1 MKMKT
6 SIFIF
11 PFSIFYFLFCGGEK
25 CANGRRSGRTK
36 DLISLLSRIHCNL
49 QSPAKLLL
57 PLASAECRG
66 GAYPAH
72 VLPVTCLRSLSHSP
86 YCSNLKNMTADTID
100 LTSLQDEID
109 SLAAQITKQGGEVR
123 TLKKNSSS
131 DADAIGEAVKALQ
144 ILKIGHKEL
153 LVKMEGASGGK
164 DTFNRQI
171 FDELILRK
179 MFVVPSF
186 EIHGGVKG
194 LFDLGPPACAL
205 KVRKNLE
212 RYRYSRDLFYID
224 MFTHF
229 ADIIYLQGGNA

>member
-1 MKMKT
+1 
-6 SIFIF
+6 
-11 PFSIFYFLFCGGEK
+11 
-25 CANGRRSGRTK
+25 
-36 DLISLLSRIHCNL
+36 
-49 QSPAKLLL
+49 
-57 PLASAECRG
+57 
-66 GAYPAH
+66 
-72 VLPVTCLRSLSHSP
+72 
-86 YCSNLKNMTADTID
+86 MTADTID

-205 KVRKNLE
+205 KVRKDLE

-229 ADIIYLQGGNA
+229 ANIIYLQGGNA